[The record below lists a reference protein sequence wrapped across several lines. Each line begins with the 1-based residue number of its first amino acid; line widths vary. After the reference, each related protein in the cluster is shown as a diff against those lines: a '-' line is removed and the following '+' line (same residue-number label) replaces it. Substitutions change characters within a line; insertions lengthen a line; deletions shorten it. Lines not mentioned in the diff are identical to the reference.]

1 MRTVRVLVTGWLL
14 GGLMI
19 VGLAYAGSRRNDVGR
34 ASARPALATNLGRTE
49 SLPGR
54 PEAFPGRAEARS
66 TSFLVVPVK
75 GIRIDQLHDN
85 FLQPRGG
92 GRIHRAIDILAPHG
106 TPVVA
111 AVDGTIRK
119 LFTSKAGGLTIYQF
133 DREENRVYYY
143 AHLDAYADGLAE
155 NAFVKQG
162 TVIGYVGI
170 TGNARGTPHLHFSIE
185 DLPPTKEWWKGEPV
199 NPYPLLTTRASVLP

>member
-1 MRTVRVLVTGWLL
+1 MPVLGV
-14 GGLMI
+14 
-19 VGLAYAGSRRNDVGR
+19 
-34 ASARPALATNLGRTE
+34 
-49 SLPGR
+49 
-54 PEAFPGRAEARS
+54 
-66 TSFLVVPVK
+66 
-75 GIRIDQLHDN
+75 RIDQLHDN

-92 GRIHRAIDILAPHG
+92 GRIHRAIDILAPQG

-111 AVDGTIRK
+111 AVDGSIRK
-119 LFTSKAGGLTIYQF
+119 LFTSNAGGLTIYQF
-133 DREENRVYYY
+133 DREEKRVYYY
-143 AHLDAYADGLAE
+143 AHLDSYANGLAE

-162 TVIGYVGI
+162 TVIGYVGV

>member
-1 MRTVRVLVTGWLL
+1 MRTFRVLATGWLL
-14 GGLMI
+14 GGLVI
-19 VGLAYAGSRRNDVGR
+19 VGLAYAGSQRPSANAGG
-34 ASARPALATNLGRTE
+34 ASARPALAVNPARA
-49 SLPGR
+49 
-54 PEAFPGRAEARS
+54 EAHAGRAEARPTLAS
-66 TSFLVVPVK
+66 LLVVPVQ
-75 GIRIDQLHDN
+75 GVRIDQLHDN

-92 GRIHRAIDILAPHG
+92 GRIHRAIDILAPQG

-111 AVDGTIRK
+111 AVDGSIRK
-119 LFTSKAGGLTIYQF
+119 LFTSNAGGLTIYQF
-133 DREENRVYYY
+133 DRDEKRVYYY
-143 AHLDAYADGLAE
+143 AHLDSYANGLAE